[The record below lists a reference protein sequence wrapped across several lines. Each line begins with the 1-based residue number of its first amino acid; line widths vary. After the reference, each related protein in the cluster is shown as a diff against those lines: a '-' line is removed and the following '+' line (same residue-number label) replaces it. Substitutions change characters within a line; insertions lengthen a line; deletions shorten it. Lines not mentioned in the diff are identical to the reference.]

1 MNIIN
6 LYNIILYYIMKSSII
21 KYQLI
26 LFLIMFLIGFFLNPM
41 NILAYRFSDL
51 YPSTTLVYSSLFMAS
66 NMIWAHEVV
75 HYLAMNHINIY
86 VVIVGIVMSITMA
99 IILRTQLFVTDKEWM
114 KRMIPHH
121 STALT
126 TSNIRLKN
134 SDNVNV
140 KNLAKNIIY
149 TQENEIDYMKAIL

>member
-1 MNIIN
+1 M
-6 LYNIILYYIMKSSII
+6 LSSVV

-26 LFLIMFLIGFFLNPM
+26 LFLIMFLVAFFLNPM
-41 NILAYRFSDL
+41 NILAFRLSDL
-51 YPSTTLVYSSLFMAS
+51 YPSTTLIYSSLFMAS

-86 VVIVGIVMSITMA
+86 VVIIGIVMSIIMA

-126 TSNIRLKN
+126 TSNIKLQN
-134 SDNVNV
+134 SDNSNV
-140 KNLAKNIIY
+140 KNLARNIIY
-149 TQENEIDYMKAIL
+149 TQENEIDYMKSLL

>member
-1 MNIIN
+1 MVSSLIKQQIIMFIVMF
-6 LYNIILYYIMKSSII
+6 LVG
-21 KYQLI
+21 I
-26 LFLIMFLIGFFLNPM
+26 LFNPM
-41 NILAYRFSDL
+41 NVLAYRVSDL
-51 YPSTTLVYSSLFMAS
+51 YSSLTLFYSGLLMAS
-66 NMIWAHEVV
+66 NMMWAHEIV
-75 HYLAMNHINIY
+75 HYLSRGGFNK
-86 VVIVGIVMSITMA
+86 IVFGIG
-99 IILRTQLFVTDKEWM
+99 IILSISISIILLRNQLFLTDNQWLR
-114 KRMIPHH
+114 RMIGHH